1 MPTSPSTSTFRGR
14 IAARRAKLAAA
25 IVAAATAPSAAHA
38 VIYTVDSPTANNL
51 AFDPIDGSTAP
62 GGSSDD
68 NPIFLGACYGAR
80 ISLHSSL
87 ADSNNFSYF
96 GPDPEGFFGIIPVTA
111 GVTIDGSGVFHEAAG
126 LEYATI
132 PDAYDD
138 VTLHYIGF
146 RYTNQGPGSDETY
159 YGWIEFFVSSAN
171 DATVTRFAIGG
182 NGEAIV
188 TGQDASPIP
197 EPASAAAIAGALSLG
212 AFATRRRRR

>member
-68 NPIFLGACYGAR
+68 NPIFLGACYGAK

-87 ADSNNFSYF
+87 ADITTFPTSAPIRRAFL
-96 GPDPEGFFGIIPVTA
+96 A
-111 GVTIDGSGVFHEAAG
+111 
-126 LEYATI
+126 
-132 PDAYDD
+132 
-138 VTLHYIGF
+138 
-146 RYTNQGPGSDETY
+146 
-159 YGWIEFFVSSAN
+159 SSPS
-171 DATVTRFAIGG
+171 R
-182 NGEAIV
+182 
-188 TGQDASPIP
+188 
-197 EPASAAAIAGALSLG
+197 PA
-212 AFATRRRRR
+212 